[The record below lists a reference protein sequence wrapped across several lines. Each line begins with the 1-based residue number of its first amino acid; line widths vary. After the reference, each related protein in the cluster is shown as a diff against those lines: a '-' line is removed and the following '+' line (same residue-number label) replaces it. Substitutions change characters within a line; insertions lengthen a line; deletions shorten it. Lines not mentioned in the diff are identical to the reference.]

1 MAKFLGIA
9 VFFSKFI
16 PDWAIWLHLLTKL
29 RVRIIF
35 GVMTDLVCARSEFKY
50 KMYTMY
56 SIVLD
61 GSYCGAYHAISL
73 IKLLTHLLVS
83 LSFHRMDRQ
92 LRHLHFNPWSLYPF
106 FLQSCIYIPPYPF
119 FQTFDRNVGGQH
131 PRYINCRSLQMTPMF
146 MIRLYHLIIIHW
158 DLKSSYISKPICTE
172 NIAKATMQPL
182 QKNYLCH
189 CNFKNLFIN
198 IRLSSTHF
206 SFTIIHS
213 YFSCLYSM

>member
-1 MAKFLGIA
+1 
-9 VFFSKFI
+9 
-16 PDWAIWLHLLTKL
+16 
-29 RVRIIF
+29 
-35 GVMTDLVCARSEFKY
+35 MTDLVCARSEFKY

-119 FQTFDRNVGGQH
+119 FQTFFDRNVGGQH
-131 PRYINCRSLQMTPMF
+131 PRYINCRSTADDSNVYDPSIPLDNNPL
-146 MIRLYHLIIIHW
+146 RLKIL
-158 DLKSSYISKPICTE
+158 LYI
-172 NIAKATMQPL
+172 
-182 QKNYLCH
+182 
-189 CNFKNLFIN
+189 
-198 IRLSSTHF
+198 
-206 SFTIIHS
+206 
-213 YFSCLYSM
+213 